1 MSQPDNAPSRI
12 EGISTRMSI
21 VGSPERFVLR
31 YGKAIRA
38 YIGALMS
45 DTHDADD
52 VTQELLLEVLRRG
65 LARRDPG
72 RGRFRDYLKAIIRN
86 TVADCFRKRG
96 LPVQQGLDLDYLAA
110 NDKPAEKQWL
120 ADWRGCILEAAWT
133 ALEAHQHAHP
143 GNWCHTVLRLV
154 VDHPE
159 DDSAQLAARLS
170 QRIGQAMRPD
180 AFRKQVSRARS
191 LFARFMVD
199 EVRQTLSDPSPQQVH
214 EELLEVGLLGYVRS
228 ELAAADE
235 R

>member
-21 VGSPERFVLR
+21 VDSPERFVLR

-38 YIGALMS
+38 YIGALMR
-45 DTHDADD
+45 DAHDADD

-65 LARRDPG
+65 LARREPG
-72 RGRFRDYLKAIIRN
+72 RGRFRDYLRAIIRN
-86 TVADCFRKRG
+86 TVADSYHKRG
-96 LPVQQGLDLDYLAA
+96 LPVQQRLDLDFLSA

-120 ADWRGCILEAAWT
+120 SDWRNCILDAAWT
-133 ALEAHQHAHP
+133 ALEAHEHAHA
-143 GNWCHTVLRLV
+143 GNWCHTALRLV

-159 DDSAQLAARLS
+159 EHSVQLAHRLS
-170 QRIGQAMRPD
+170 KRIGQPMRPD

-191 LFARFMVD
+191 LFARLMVD
-199 EVRQTLSDPSPQQVH
+199 EVRQTLSDPTPQQVH

-228 ELAAADE
+228 HLAAADE